1 MGRKL
6 DLSGLTDVEADHV
19 MQVVQ
24 RDMQL
29 RKTEETRLIEMKKA
43 LVEEGSR
50 SVLLSRQHRF
60 NERCCIRCCSPF
72 TFLLNP
78 KRSCLDCC
86 YNVCKGCCTYSK
98 KDKGWLCSSCQRTR
112 LLKTQSLE
120 WFYNNVRRR
129 FKRFGSAKVLK
140 NLYRRHAAER
150 GVLAEPTEGSTYE
163 ESICNE
169 SSVYESDSTFY
180 RQSEEHS
187 MEETISVSMRVA
199 EEAIDE
205 AIAKAESQTD
215 SQEKQNE
222 AHYLRENRAELI
234 EELAKTIVKKFVHR
248 RMDPSE
254 IQSGCNLDLLPGQNN
269 DGTSPDQTQSAFD
282 AYLWR
287 SYSAFCLLTD
297 EKTDQHAD
305 TGSRP
310 SASKSH
316 AQEMKKEETMPVQ
329 AMPSWRSVDR
339 LDNSMLQSPDG
350 NWIAYQSNLLS
361 RPSLLTKRKSLV
373 YSVLE
378 RESGVGSAY
387 DEMGSETEPEAN
399 GGYGAALVE
408 FRRKMSANKQLS
420 YTESYSC
427 EATLPLDAQAQ
438 HITAHTLNADTENFS
453 GPDGPM
459 PKSHKNML
467 PFLKRKVPLE
477 QRRLS
482 SARLSNIMDVNSNPG
497 GAESSEDGLEDSRVK
512 RSRRRRKNKREEAE
526 WKGQSVLSLAVPD
539 SNSQLSDSLVKSRH
553 VKQDLHGKRPCDHAL
568 EDDTSDT
575 ATPDILSSGV
585 VTPDPFGPDL
595 SSPSNLNHRAL
606 GVVGSLDQQLTS
618 KLKELTSQVRE
629 TQLSSSEDELD
640 RLEYQMW
647 DEDDET
653 KAKVGDEV
661 MGDALLKIEAVA
673 KEKSDEIE
681 ATNQVRRTE
690 MLKEDDLTSK
700 LRELTSQVSETL
712 LSSTD
717 DELDRFE
724 HQTVNEGIHQSMI
737 TEKLVVDDRTDGDKM
752 RQRYKKKL
760 NHAEKMVEKAEKE
773 RSEKKQKDT
782 VAEQYIS
789 KQKDMKETQMSEE
802 MNSGSQK
809 QTPAETDTQ
818 NMIASERSEETKNKG
833 EVQTEE
839 RKAEIKDVGNVVEG
853 QQSRVENT
861 EMIDHIEKQGQA
873 LSSEMA
879 LNRFI
884 SEDGNMEFDRIID
897 AVVKALDDMEDNIEA
912 YTSEGVFLDR
922 KGSEGE
928 KLEMMEEK
936 ENVTEQDMDGKTKF
950 EVCIVGGQSKKVQEK
965 KMKEEGKI
973 NEFVAL
979 KNHSDYTEET
989 EDKQC
994 ITSSEESVQG
1004 NEGNSQGD
1012 VVKMKKQRDKE
1023 PTIQH
1028 SAPSGQEEYLSPEEI
1043 YKDAHVLDKEKN
1055 LNFISSILQQ
1065 KYSAVSLRSI
1075 TSEVLKVLNATEDL
1089 IHGSIGNGQSQ
1100 KDGSDV
1106 SSIPP
1111 AEARRLDEQLSRL
1124 EENVYVAA
1132 GTVYGLEAELGDL
1145 EECAR
1150 SIGGSTTERE
1160 LAHLEDQVAS
1170 AAAQVSDISSRIAA
1184 LKNAG
1189 LNVTPQTQFTKV
1201 KTLKTKTQTISSSRK
1216 LRRRL
1221 PAPPIQDKEA

>member
-6 DLSGLTDVEADHV
+6 DLSGLTDVEAEHV

-29 RKTEETRLIEMKKA
+29 RKTEETRLSEMKKA

-72 TFLLNP
+72 TFLLNS

-86 YNVCKGCCTYSK
+86 YNVCKGCCAYSK
-98 KDKGWLCSSCQRTR
+98 KDKGWLCSACQKTR
-112 LLKTQSLE
+112 LLNTQALE

-150 GVLAEPTEGSTYE
+150 GVLAEPTEGSTNE

-180 RQSEEHS
+180 KQSQEHS
-187 MEETISVSMRVA
+187 MAETISVAMRVA

-222 AHYLRENRAELI
+222 AHYLQQNRGELI
-234 EELAKTIVKKFVHR
+234 DELAKTIVQKIVHR
-248 RMDPSE
+248 RMDTSE
-254 IQSGCNLDLLPGQNN
+254 MESGSNLDLSSGQNIVE
-269 DGTSPDQTQSAFD
+269 TTPEQIQSAFD
-282 AYLWR
+282 ACLSR
-287 SYSAFCLLTD
+287 SRSALSVVTD
-297 EKTDQHAD
+297 EKTDTHAN
-305 TGSRP
+305 TESRP

-316 AQEMKKEETMPVQ
+316 ALEMKIEETMPVQ

-361 RPSLLTKRKSLV
+361 RPGLLTKRKSLV

-378 RESGVGSAY
+378 RESGVVSAY

-399 GGYGAALVE
+399 GGWGAALVE
-408 FRRKMSANKQLS
+408 FRRKLSASKQSS
-420 YTESYSC
+420 YPESYSRQS
-427 EATLPLDAQAQ
+427 TLPLDAQSQ
-438 HITAHTLNADTENFS
+438 YTLNADTENSS
-453 GPDGPM
+453 GQDVPM
-459 PKSHKNML
+459 PHKTML
-467 PFLKRKVPLE
+467 PFLKRKVSLDH
-477 QRRLS
+477 RRPS
-482 SARLSNIMDVNSNPG
+482 FARRSTLGDINFNQG

-526 WKGQSVLSLAVPD
+526 WKGQSVLSLAASD
-539 SNSQLSDSLVKSRH
+539 SNSQLSDSLAKSRH
-553 VKQDLHGKRPCDHAL
+553 VKQDLALHGKRPCDHAL
-568 EDDTSDT
+568 EGDTSDT
-575 ATPDILSSGV
+575 ATPDILSSGA
-585 VTPDPFGPDL
+585 VTPDPFGSDL
-595 SSPSNLNHRAL
+595 NSPSNSNHRAH
-606 GVVGSLDQQLTS
+606 GMVGSLDQQLTS

-629 TQLSSSEDELD
+629 TQLSSTEDELD

-647 DEDDET
+647 DDDGET
-653 KAKVGDEV
+653 KATVGDEV
-661 MGDALLKIEAVA
+661 IGDALLKIKA
-673 KEKSDEIE
+673 DEIE
-681 ATNQVRRTE
+681 ATNQVMRAE
-690 MLKEDDLTSK
+690 MLKQDDLTSK

-712 LSSTD
+712 LSSTE

-724 HQTVNEGIHQSMI
+724 HQTVNQPMR
-737 TEKLVVDDRTDGDKM
+737 TKMLVVNDRTDGDKLI
-752 RQRYKKKL
+752 QRDNTAQ
-760 NHAEKMVEKAEKE
+760 NHVEK
-773 RSEKKQKDT
+773 RQKD
-782 VAEQYIS
+782 
-789 KQKDMKETQMSEE
+789 KKEAQMTFR
-802 MNSGSQK
+802 SQK
-809 QTPAETDTQ
+809 QTLAETNAQ
-818 NMIASERSEETKNKG
+818 YKIANERSEATENKRD
-833 EVQTEE
+833 VQTEK
-839 RKAEIKDVGNVVEG
+839 RKAEIKDGGNVAKG
-853 QQSRVENT
+853 HQSRAENT
-861 EMIDHIEKQGQA
+861 EMVDHIEEQGEA
-873 LSSEMA
+873 LSCELA
-879 LNRFI
+879 LSRFV
-884 SEDGNMEFDRIID
+884 SQDGKMEFDRIID
-897 AVVKALDDMEDNIEA
+897 SVAKALDDMEEHIEA
-912 YTSEGVFLDR
+912 YTSDGVFLDR
-922 KGSEGE
+922 EGSEGE
-928 KLEMMEEK
+928 KLEMIKEK
-936 ENVTEQDMDGKTKF
+936 ENATEQDMDDETTF
-950 EVCIVGGQSKKVQEK
+950 ERCFVGGESKKVQERE
-965 KMKEEGKI
+965 MKGKI
-973 NEFVAL
+973 NEVVAL
-979 KNHSDYTEET
+979 KNSTEDTEET

-994 ITSSEESVQG
+994 IKSSEEKVRG
-1004 NEGNSQGD
+1004 KDGKGHLVE
-1012 VVKMKKQRDKE
+1012 MRKQRDKD
-1023 PTIQH
+1023 PTIQNVFQH
-1028 SAPSGQEEYLSPEEI
+1028 SAPSGQEEYLSPEEV
-1043 YKDAHVLDKEKN
+1043 YK
-1055 LNFISSILQQ
+1055 

-1089 IHGSIGNGQSQ
+1089 IHGSVGDGQSQ
-1100 KDGSDV
+1100 TDHSDL

-1150 SIGGSTTERE
+1150 SISGSTTERD

-1184 LKNAG
+1184 LKSAG
-1189 LNVTPQTQFTKV
+1189 LNVAPQTQFTKV
-1201 KTLKTKTQTISSSRK
+1201 NTVKTETQTIGSSRK

-1221 PAPPIQDKEA
+1221 PAPPVHDKEA

>member
-6 DLSGLTDVEADHV
+6 DLSALTDVEAAHV

-29 RKTEETRLIEMKKA
+29 RKTEETRLSEMKKA

-50 SVLLSRQHRF
+50 SILLSRQHRF

-86 YNVCKGCCTYSK
+86 YNVCKECCTYSK
-98 KDKGWLCSSCQRTR
+98 KDKGWVCSACQKTR

-120 WFYNNVRRR
+120 WFYNNVRSR

-150 GVLAEPTEGSTYE
+150 GLLAEPTEGSTCE
-163 ESICNE
+163 ESVCNE

-187 MEETISVSMRVA
+187 MAETINVAMRVA

-215 SQEKQNE
+215 RQEKQTE
-222 AHYLRENRAELI
+222 AHYLRENRGELVD
-234 EELAKTIVKKFVHR
+234 ELAKTIVQKIVHR
-248 RMDPSE
+248 KMDLSE
-254 IQSGCNLDLLPGQNN
+254 VQSGCNLDLLPGLKN

-282 AYLWR
+282 ASLWR
-287 SYSAFCLLTD
+287 SQSASCLLTD
-297 EKTDQHAD
+297 EKTDQHAN
-305 TGSRP
+305 TGTRP

-316 AQEMKKEETMPVQ
+316 ALEMKKEESMPVL

-387 DEMGSETEPEAN
+387 DGMGSETEPEAN
-399 GGYGAALVE
+399 GGWGAALVE

-420 YTESYSC
+420 FPESES
-427 EATLPLDAQAQ
+427 LPLDEQAQ
-438 HITAHTLNADTENFS
+438 HTTPHTLNADTENSS
-453 GPDGPM
+453 GQDGPM
-459 PKSHKNML
+459 PKSHKTML
-467 PFLKRKVPLE
+467 PFLKRKVSLDH
-477 QRRLS
+477 RRS
-482 SARLSNIMDVNSNPG
+482 SFARRSNIKDIDFNPG

-512 RSRRRRKNKREEAE
+512 RSRRRKKNKREEAE
-526 WKGQSVLSLAVPD
+526 WKGQSALSLPISD
-539 SNSQLSDSLVKSRH
+539 FNSQYSDSLVKSH
-553 VKQDLHGKRPCDHAL
+553 FVKRPSDHAL

-575 ATPDILSSGV
+575 ATPDILSSGA

-595 SSPSNLNHRAL
+595 SAPSSLSHRAFS
-606 GVVGSLDQQLTS
+606 VVGSLDQQLTS

-629 TQLSSSEDELD
+629 TQLSSTEDELD

-653 KAKVGDEV
+653 KAKAGDEV
-661 MGDALLKIEAVA
+661 MGDAFLKIEAVA
-673 KEKSDEIE
+673 KEKTDETE
-681 ATNQVRRTE
+681 ATYQVVRTE
-690 MLKEDDLTSK
+690 MLKENDLTYK
-700 LRELTSQVSETL
+700 LRELTSQVNETL
-712 LSSTD
+712 LSSSE

-724 HQTVNEGIHQSMI
+724 HPTVNEGINQSMR
-737 TEKLVVDDRTDGDKM
+737 TETLVVDDRTYGDKM
-752 RQRYKKKL
+752 IPRDKQTQ
-760 NHAEKMVEKAEKE
+760 NHVEKMVEKAEEE
-773 RSEKKQKDT
+773 RSEKRQKDT
-782 VAEQYIS
+782 VAEQDLS
-789 KQKDMKETQMSEE
+789 ELKDMDETQMSEE
-802 MNSGSQK
+802 MSSGSQK
-809 QTPAETDTQ
+809 QTPTETDA
-818 NMIASERSEETKNKG
+818 NKRSEETKNKG

-839 RKAEIKDVGNVVEG
+839 RKADIKDGENVFEG
-853 QQSRVENT
+853 QRSRAEST
-861 EMIDHIEKQGQA
+861 EMVDHIEEQGEA
-873 LSSEMA
+873 CELT

-884 SEDGNMEFDRIID
+884 SDDGNMEFDRIIN
-897 AVVKALDDMEDNIEA
+897 AVVKALDDMEDHIEA
-912 YTSEGVFLDR
+912 YTSEEVLLE
-922 KGSEGE
+922 GSEGN

-936 ENVTEQDMDGKTKF
+936 GNVTEQDIDGNTTF
-950 EVCIVGGQSKKVQEK
+950 ERCFVGEKSKKAQEK
-965 KMKEEGKI
+965 EMKEEGKT
-973 NEFVAL
+973 NEVVAL
-979 KNHSDYTEET
+979 KNNSEDTEET
-989 EDKQC
+989 QDKPC
-994 ITSSEESVQG
+994 ITSSEEIVQG
-1004 NEGNSQGD
+1004 NNGNSQGD
-1012 VVKMKKQRDKE
+1012 LVEIKKQRDKD
-1023 PTIQH
+1023 PTIQNFW
-1028 SAPSGQEEYLSPEEI
+1028 SQSGQEEYLSPEEI
-1043 YKDAHVLDKEKN
+1043 YQDAHMLNKEKN
-1055 LNFISSILQQ
+1055 LHFISNILQQ
-1065 KYSAVSLRSI
+1065 KYSAASLRSI

-1089 IHGSIGNGQSQ
+1089 IHGSMGDEESPV
-1100 KDGSDV
+1100 DRSDP
-1106 SSIPP
+1106 SSVPP

-1145 EECAR
+1145 EDCAR
-1150 SIGGSTTERE
+1150 SISGSTTERQ

-1189 LNVTPQTQFTKV
+1189 LNVTPQTHFTKV
-1201 KTLKTKTQTISSSRK
+1201 KTAKTKTQTISSSRK

-1221 PAPPIQDKEA
+1221 PAPPKEDRV